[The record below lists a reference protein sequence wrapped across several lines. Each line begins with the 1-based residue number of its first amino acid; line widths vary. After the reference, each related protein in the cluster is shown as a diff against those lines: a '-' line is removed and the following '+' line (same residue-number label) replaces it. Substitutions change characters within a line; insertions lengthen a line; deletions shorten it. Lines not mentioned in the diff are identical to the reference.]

1 MRNPLIKKD
10 SHVFDTR
17 RGKPAQTRQLD
28 LQPVRQRIYRPASPF
43 RRAGLLGHIAADVE
57 IELQCLDIGDIRRP
71 CPRLKN
77 RQLDVLDRRGKI
89 PWHDIT
95 SASRQLHTRIPNL
108 SHTVRLSAILY
119 QIVKPADSNNG
130 LLRLRH
136 LSCVDCGTEC
146 KCPLRLIRIFPGS
159 YRRKSFLPSTSHGRW
174 LAFRSAQ
181 TYPFHYRGR

>member
-17 RGKPAQTRQLD
+17 RGKPPQSRKLH
-28 LQPVRQRIYRPASPF
+28 LQPVRKRIYRPASPF

-89 PWHDIT
+89 FWHDPT

-130 LLRLRH
+130 LLLVAPRLRH
-136 LSCVDCGTEC
+136 LS
-146 KCPLRLIRIFPGS
+146 
-159 YRRKSFLPSTSHGRW
+159 
-174 LAFRSAQ
+174 
-181 TYPFHYRGR
+181 